1 MRKYESI
8 EKLRWKL
15 ALKTQSNLVQ
25 CIHYLEALGYKS
37 TAKEIEEFLQSVEN
51 QMIEDGTI
59 AEEERKNNGNN

>member
-1 MRKYESI
+1 MHKYESI

-15 ALKTQSNLVQ
+15 ALKTQANLIQ
-25 CIHYLEALGYKS
+25 CVNYLEALGYLS
-37 TAKEIEEFLQSVEN
+37 TAKEIEDFLQSVED

>member
-1 MRKYESI
+1 MRKYESV

-25 CIHYLEALGYKS
+25 CIYYLEALGYKS
-37 TAKEIEEFLQSVEN
+37 TAKEIEEFLQSIED